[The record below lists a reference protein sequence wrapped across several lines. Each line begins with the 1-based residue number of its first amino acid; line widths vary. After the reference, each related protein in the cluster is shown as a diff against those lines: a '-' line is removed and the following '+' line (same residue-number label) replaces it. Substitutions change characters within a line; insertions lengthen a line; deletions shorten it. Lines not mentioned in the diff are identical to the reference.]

1 MNNQTTEKE
10 LIEVENQYWIQQ
22 AEDLASLEQDPRF
35 QRVILDGYFRDRALD
50 AVSLL
55 ANDYVRLEGK
65 RPEVMELLIGIST
78 LQDHFGT
85 IRNLGSVAEDDVLE
99 AEGPEVE
106 GE

>member
-1 MNNQTTEKE
+1 MNNQTTDKD
-10 LIEVENQYWIQQ
+10 LVEVENQYWIQQ

-35 QRVILDGYFRDRALD
+35 QRVILDGYFKDRALD

-55 ANDYVRLEGK
+55 ANDYVKSQGK
-65 RPEVMELLIGIST
+65 RPEVMELLVGIST

-85 IRNLGSVAEDDVLE
+85 IKNLGSVAKDDLLE